1 MAPLLGGSAL
11 HSEEIVV
18 NLTREPAS
26 SAPVVIASASPMIAK
41 PASSAPVI
49 AKPASSAP
57 VIAKPASSAPVIA
70 SALPMARATPLD
82 TIVAPPEA
90 PLRARPVETM
100 IPSPPSSASRP
111 VSDEMRREI
120 LRRAF
125 ERKPVF
131 EERVQP
137 AKTPEWQKA
146 YTLGAGDVLNL
157 ALFKR
162 PDLAR
167 SGIVVAPDGT
177 VSYLQAIGIQAAGRT
192 VDELRKDIEI
202 SLAEY
207 HEDPRV
213 VVSPAS
219 MGSKRYT
226 IIGRVREPGSFAL
239 TRPTTVLEALAT
251 AQGVEVG
258 SVGSTNVEI
267 ADMERSFVSRGG
279 QKLDVDLAK
288 LYREGDFDQNALLQ
302 PDDYI
307 FIASALKNEY
317 YVLGAVNR
325 PGRRKMPTRVT
336 VLSAIAE
343 AGSYNDDA
351 WRGRVL
357 LVRGSIH
364 HPETQVIDVNDILHG
379 RSPDVVVQN
388 RDIIYVSKRPFVV
401 AEHALDSALKT
412 FMQTVTAEGVNQQ
425 YISIPALR

>member
-70 SALPMARATPLD
+70 KPASSAPVIASALPMARATPLD

-100 IPSPPSSASRP
+100 IPSSPSSASRP

-279 QKLDVDLAK
+279 QNWMWISRNSTA
-288 LYREGDFDQNALLQ
+288 
-302 PDDYI
+302 
-307 FIASALKNEY
+307 
-317 YVLGAVNR
+317 
-325 PGRRKMPTRVT
+325 RV
-336 VLSAIAE
+336 
-343 AGSYNDDA
+343 
-351 WRGRVL
+351 
-357 LVRGSIH
+357 
-364 HPETQVIDVNDILHG
+364 
-379 RSPDVVVQN
+379 
-388 RDIIYVSKRPFVV
+388 
-401 AEHALDSALKT
+401 
-412 FMQTVTAEGVNQQ
+412 
-425 YISIPALR
+425 ISIRMPSCSPMTTFSSPPP